1 MGAKCKGCGSCILFI
16 VTTIIVYKLSL
27 PVFLENFDP
36 EGDVPSDTRYLPK
49 ADRTY
54 SGRHILCH
62 KFEGGLGSLLFQYAA
77 LLGISQNE
85 NRILVGNGDM
95 ALQNVLKGTRYKVEK
110 SQCRNVVHVKE
121 IACCRFDEKLTNLDR
136 GKNYEIVGVLNSWK
150 YFKDNVEDIRKAI
163 VLQDSFVQR
172 AKYIIQRALESHNHS
187 ATNSAGVGVHVRRG
201 DKLHWTALD
210 IGYRVAPRE
219 YFIRAMKYY
228 RENVKGEIVFF
239 VVTDDLEWCKG
250 NLLGL
255 PGVVLTGQHEPA
267 VDLAILSLLDH
278 SIISLGA
285 FSWWGAFLAK
295 GTVVYYR
302 DFVDKDSKI
311 YQQFDPKMEDYFP
324 SEWIALP

>member
-1 MGAKCKGCGSCILFI
+1 MIPRAAARPPVQPLCKPVTKLYHLISAGCGSCILFI

-95 ALQNVLKGTRYKVEK
+95 GLQTVLKGTRYKVEK
-110 SQCRNVVHVKE
+110 SQCRNVVHIKE

-150 YFKDNVEDIRKAI
+150 YFKDSVEDIRKAI
-163 VLQDSFVQR
+163 VLQV
-172 AKYIIQRALESHNHS
+172 IE
-187 ATNSAGVGVHVRRG
+187 
-201 DKLHWTALD
+201 
-210 IGYRVAPRE
+210 
-219 YFIRAMKYY
+219 FI
-228 RENVKGEIVFF
+228 
-239 VVTDDLEWCKG
+239 TL
-250 NLLGL
+250 
-255 PGVVLTGQHEPA
+255 VLTSQISQ
-267 VDLAILSLLDH
+267 VD
-278 SIISLGA
+278 
-285 FSWWGAFLAK
+285 
-295 GTVVYYR
+295 
-302 DFVDKDSKI
+302 
-311 YQQFDPKMEDYFP
+311 
-324 SEWIALP
+324 